1 MGSHPFLS
9 KTLAR
14 LSLCFTVG
22 CSLGDFFT
30 DVLYVAVHP
39 YASFQLWVA
48 ACAVLVLPALV
59 FSLGSGLLGQIIGR
73 GIPRMIVAAT
83 RFVPKERRALDNE
96 VCPLLCP
103 RHMTCCLVRG
113 ACLPV
118 SAVVAV
124 LFLVL
129 IKPVLCLVL
138 LFLAVNL
145 KLVVFPRLMSRL
157 IDFVLHELPEEEASV
172 QTAPFGIT
180 PNSSTQVKYI
190 SSTSSSI
197 DETEDVFRLNLAF
210 LSAMVFGSM
219 PQLGITIANTF
230 YLGQSSAASGFPEA
244 ASGVPVLALV
254 SMFFSVLVIVLHGGR
269 MAYWASRYG
278 WRMDLRMIMYPLRD
292 THLHRLQLIR
302 NLYKASNSLTS
313 AVWAPDSGRE
323 RDKRISAAAERTS
336 RTERTSRAS
345 KASASFNGSGSEPSS
360 SSGPRTYMAA
370 VTMKHDTTKPGWL
383 SLEVGQ
389 VVNVLFENPS
399 ADEVFVKVLVD
410 GRQGSFPM
418 RCVTLNDDKG
428 SENRKAESL
437 ERSSTMPVGM
447 PPEIELQP
455 SPSRSNSSTKLV
467 TGRKTVSSAEVAF
480 NVDGEKSQLQLH
492 RAAELQKTRAE
503 LQKTRAAAA
512 AASTSR
518 KSVSEIRRS
527 QVDKSTSEIKR
538 GDLKYKERLT
548 RARSTTSCAPCG
560 RGGKPAE
567 ENSEM
572 AADLAKTAALVE
584 SALRM
589 TEGGHMPSRSAQKP

>member
-1 MGSHPFLS
+1 MGTHPFLS

-30 DVLYVAVHP
+30 DVLYVTVHP

-48 ACAVLVLPALV
+48 ACTVLVLPALV
-59 FSLGSGLLGQIIGR
+59 FALGSGLLPQIIGR

-103 RHMTCCLVRG
+103 RHTTCCLVRG

-118 SAVVAV
+118 SAVAAV
-124 LFLVL
+124 LYLVL

-172 QTAPFGIT
+172 QTAPFGIA
-180 PNSSTQVKYI
+180 PNSGSQVKYI

-230 YLGQSSAASGFPEA
+230 LLGQSSAASGFPEA

-269 MAYWASRYG
+269 MAYWSSKYG
-278 WRMDLRMIMYPLRD
+278 WRMDLRMIMYPLKD

-313 AVWAPDSGRE
+313 AVWAPDNGRE
-323 RDKRISAAAERTS
+323 NAAREKRINAAAERTS
-336 RTERTSRAS
+336 RAECTSRAS
-345 KASASFNGSGSEPSS
+345 KASASSNGSSPEPSS
-360 SSGPRTYMAA
+360 ASGPRTYMAA
-370 VTMKHDTTKPGWL
+370 VTMKHDTNKPGWL

-389 VVNVLFENPS
+389 VVNVLFENPA

-437 ERSSTMPVGM
+437 ARSRSTLSAGM

-455 SPSRSNSSTKLV
+455 SRSTSSTKLV
-467 TGRKTVSSAEVAF
+467 TAGNTVSSAEVAF
-480 NVDGEKSQLQLH
+480 DVDGVKSQLQLH
-492 RAAELQKTRAE
+492 RAAELQKTRA
-503 LQKTRAAAA
+503 AAA
-512 AASTSR
+512 AASTSQMQ
-518 KSVSEIRRS
+518 RS
-527 QVDKSTSEIKR
+527 ASGT
-538 GDLKYKERLT
+538 LKYKERLT
-548 RARSTTSCAPCG
+548 RARSTNSCTPCG
-560 RGGKPAE
+560 RGGKSGE

-584 SALRM
+584 SALRSV
-589 TEGGHMPSRSAQKP
+589 G